1 MAADRVR
8 MAGGGG
14 VVAAQLQTDAP
25 NTVRLVL
32 HLTDAVLVMEI
43 Y

>member
-1 MAADRVR
+1 MAAVGL
-8 MAGGGG
+8 AGGGG

-25 NTVRLVL
+25 NTGRLVL
-32 HLTDAVLVMEI
+32 HLTDTVLVMEI